1 MMTDIHSHD
10 PQMKPEQNKVLSLQL
25 HPETN
30 IVELLES
37 IPSGLLISAGIH
49 PWNANEWPIAN
60 IPSIEAM
67 LYHSQIAF
75 VGEIGLDNACGVP
88 LEEQLF
94 VFEKQLQIA
103 DEFRKSVV
111 IHNVGHQAELLVLK
125 RKYKHIPAWILH
137 GFRGKAQTA
146 EQFLKSGFYISF
158 GLNHNTEALQVCPM
172 DRLFLETDESST
184 ELESLYQKVAKE
196 LNLSIFELE
205 SCMSRNL
212 DSVCLK

>member
-30 IVELLES
+30 LSEVLENL
-37 IPSGLLISAGIH
+37 PSGLLISAGIH
-49 PWNANEWPIAN
+49 PWNANEWHPAN
-60 IPSIEAM
+60 ILGIEAA
-67 LYHSQIAF
+67 LAHSRIAF
-75 VGEIGLDNACGVP
+75 IGEIGLDNACGVP

-103 DEFRKSVV
+103 DEIRKSVL
-111 IHNVGHQAELLVLK
+111 IHNVGHQAELFAMK
-125 RKYKHIPAWILH
+125 RKYKRIPAWILH

-146 EQFLKSGFYISF
+146 EQFLKCGFYISF
-158 GLNHNTEALQVCPM
+158 GLNHQKEALHFCPM

-184 ELESLYQKVAKE
+184 ALESLYQKVAKE
-196 LNLSIFELE
+196 LNLTAFDLE
-205 SCMSRNL
+205 SSISRNL
-212 DSVCLK
+212 ESILLK